1 MTVTS
6 KERKAEIIKEF
17 GNSDKNT
24 GSSDV
29 QVALLS
35 ERISYLTEH
44 LKVHKKDH
52 HSRRG
57 LLMLVAK
64 RSKILK
70 YINKCDV
77 EHYREL
83 TGKLNIRQKL

>member
-1 MTVTS
+1 MTVT
-6 KERKAEIIKEF
+6 KERKSEIIKEY
-17 GNSDKNT
+17 GASDKNT
-24 GSSDV
+24 GSADV

-35 ERISYLTEH
+35 ERINELTEH

-57 LLMLVAK
+57 LLKLVAK
-64 RSKILK
+64 RSKLLK
-70 YINKCDV
+70 YISKKDV

-83 TGKLNIRQKL
+83 TAKLGIRQKL